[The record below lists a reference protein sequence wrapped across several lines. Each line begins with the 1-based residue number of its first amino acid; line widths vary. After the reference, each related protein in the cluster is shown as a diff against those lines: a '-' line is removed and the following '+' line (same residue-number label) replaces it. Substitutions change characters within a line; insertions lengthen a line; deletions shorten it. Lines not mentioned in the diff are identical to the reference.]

1 MSTAPVDG
9 PVADVSD
16 KVPKIRVLVVDDS
29 GIMRR
34 IITTAL
40 KTDSDIEVVGIAED
54 GLIGVAKVTE
64 LLPDVVTMDVEMPN
78 MDGLTAVVE
87 IRKFNRTVPIIMFST
102 LTQKGAEATIRALTN
117 GASDYVGKP
126 TDVSDT
132 QAAFNILKEKLI
144 PKVKALYKKPFKHM
158 PNAEQKVAPRPRNE
172 QNEVPPTRAENVFS
186 LTPTAIVVGVS
197 TGGPSALIDIFSEF
211 KKPLSVPMFIVQHMP
226 PNFTLLLAERLSTL
240 SPIQV
245 VEAKHGDIAENGKVY
260 IAPGGFHLHLES
272 MGKSVVMYT
281 SEDPPENSCRPAV
294 DVLFRSAAKI
304 FKSRLLGLVLTGMGN
319 DGLKG
324 AQDIIQAG
332 GTMVVQDEA
341 SSVIWGMPGSIA
353 QANLAHKIIPLNKI
367 AFEILSRLKVQE

>member
-34 IITTAL
+34 IITMAL

-158 PNAEQKVAPRPRNE
+158 PNAEQKVAPRP
-172 QNEVPPTRAENVFS
+172 
-186 LTPTAIVVGVS
+186 
-197 TGGPSALIDIFSEF
+197 SE
-211 KKPLSVPMFIVQHMP
+211 
-226 PNFTLLLAERLSTL
+226 
-240 SPIQV
+240 
-245 VEAKHGDIAENGKVY
+245 
-260 IAPGGFHLHLES
+260 
-272 MGKSVVMYT
+272 
-281 SEDPPENSCRPAV
+281 
-294 DVLFRSAAKI
+294 
-304 FKSRLLGLVLTGMGN
+304 
-319 DGLKG
+319 
-324 AQDIIQAG
+324 
-332 GTMVVQDEA
+332 
-341 SSVIWGMPGSIA
+341 
-353 QANLAHKIIPLNKI
+353 
-367 AFEILSRLKVQE
+367 